1 MSIIRQVAFAIAKRV
16 ATNPRVQR
24 RAGQLAVRVDRKM
37 NTAADKTAEIVMADD
52 PAREAGRLV
61 GRLLRGR
68 DEGKR

>member
-1 MSIIRQVAFAIAKRV
+1 MSIFRQIAFALVKRA
-16 ATNPRVQR
+16 ATNRQLQR
-24 RAGQLAVRVDRKM
+24 KAGHVAVRVDRKM
-37 NTAADKTAEIVMADD
+37 NAAADKVAGVVMADD

>member
-1 MSIIRQVAFAIAKRV
+1 MTIIRRVAFAIAKRA

-24 RAGQLAVRVDRKM
+24 KAGQLAGRVNRKM
-37 NTAADKTAEIVMADD
+37 DAAADKTAEIVMADD